1 MKLRCFCITCKMEG
15 GEGRLGWSIW
25 TGEARMASRL
35 TLGHSSHGWRQG
47 TCGLGHY
54 DGMIHFICVK
64 RLLCVWLAVCCRV
77 NRPPCPGSGETHS
90 HNISRCPCLQP
101 PGVRWKSPCK
111 HGSAF
116 PQCKGHRGG
125 SGVGSLP
132 PAALL
137 LRGRRVP
144 PTRGLSQHPVT
155 WRGHGLAPRGPRF
168 HRWSNLPTGG
178 CWKAPR
184 RQSVQ
189 WRAVQSRAGD
199 TWRHRVTASA
209 SHLLPIWRGQGPNYW
224 AHKSNCKIL
233 LVNY

>member
-1 MKLRCFCITCKMEG
+1 MSSGNPSFTWIAESTDCPKRHTGCNGRTDTLFGVSAFHPRPLLQANHTGRMYKRAKTMKLRCFCITCKMEG

-77 NRPPCPGSGETHS
+77 NRPPCPGSEETHS

-125 SGVGSLP
+125 SGVGSHSP

-137 LRGRRVP
+137 LKGRRVP
-144 PTRGLSQHPVT
+144 PTRGLLQHPVT

-168 HRWSNLPTGG
+168 HR
-178 CWKAPR
+178 
-184 RQSVQ
+184 
-189 WRAVQSRAGD
+189 
-199 TWRHRVTASA
+199 
-209 SHLLPIWRGQGPNYW
+209 
-224 AHKSNCKIL
+224 
-233 LVNY
+233 

>member
-1 MKLRCFCITCKMEG
+1 MLLYYVQDGGQGGTLRLEHLDWGGPNGEPPDSRSFIKWMEAG
-15 GEGRLGWSIW
+15 HLWPW
-25 TGEARMASRL
+25 TLRWNDSL
-35 TLGHSSHGWRQG
+35 
-47 TCGLGHY
+47 
-54 DGMIHFICVK
+54 FICVK
-64 RLLCVWLAVCCRV
+64 HLLCVWVAVCCRV

-125 SGVGSLP
+125 SGVGSHSP

-168 HRWSNLPTGG
+168 HR
-178 CWKAPR
+178 
-184 RQSVQ
+184 
-189 WRAVQSRAGD
+189 
-199 TWRHRVTASA
+199 
-209 SHLLPIWRGQGPNYW
+209 
-224 AHKSNCKIL
+224 
-233 LVNY
+233 